1 MSVFFS
7 VIQWNDLILD
17 FNAGFRVPHT
27 NSSIPGGTS
36 PPLTTPLPVDGVDYT
51 VASHSITTE
60 TTLLQTFATSIA
72 RIAGSGFTF
81 DPQGNLSG
89 GTLQGFG
96 LEENAVRSFALVGCS
111 VDAVPMIAAMATAD
125 TADDRAVFASMLT
138 GQDLIFLSALKD
150 RIDSG
155 TGRDLVIDQGGG
167 DRISAGADDD
177 IVLAMQ
183 GNDRVNGDDGNDLL
197 FGFTGNDALNGGK
210 GRDFLI
216 GERDNDLLTGGTGVD
231 FFVFDIHGGID
242 TITDFVAAD
251 DQIII
256 RRGAQSMADVTIT
269 RLGADTVVAFADVV
283 ITLQNVARSSISAA
297 DFIFG
302 GNSLIDNTAAQF
314 FAGWDY
320 FA

>member
-1 MSVFFS
+1 MSVVFS

-27 NSSIPGGTS
+27 TSSFAGGS
-36 PPLTTPLPVDGVDYT
+36 LAPLLPPFPVDGVNYT
-51 VASHSITTE
+51 VTSHTFQAETE
-60 TTLLQTFATSIA
+60 LNLTYGTSLGTLV
-72 RIAGSGFTF
+72 GSGFTF
-81 DPQGNLSG
+81 DPQGNLTG
-89 GTLQGFG
+89 GTVQGFG
-96 LEENAVRSFALVGCS
+96 LEENDVLSYGLAGCS
-111 VDAVPMIAAMATAD
+111 IDAVPMAAAMATAD

-155 TGRDLVIDQGGG
+155 TGRDLIMDQGGG

-216 GERDNDLLTGGTGVD
+216 GERNNDLLTGGTGVD

-242 TITDFVAAD
+242 TVTDFVAAD

-283 ITLQNVARSSISAA
+283 ITLQNVARNSISAA